1 MALQLPSLVTDLIDQ
16 LSRFPGVGKRTAQRY
31 ALGLLQWPPEQRQ
44 ELLRSLERINL
55 VAHCQDCG
63 AFAEPNSSYRSS
75 AQLSSDTRA
84 SDERGTQRQLSESA
98 GINNPVA
105 PLLCLYCQP
114 LSGRFRHQVCVVE
127 SFADVMAIERT
138 QGYQGLYHILGG
150 LLSPLRQ
157 IGPKELNLSP
167 FAARL
172 ERGEIQEVILAL
184 NPTMEGDATC
194 SYLGQLLQS
203 FPVTVLRLGQ
213 GIPMGSQLEHLD
225 PLTISSALAHRK
237 ALL

>member
-31 ALGLLQWPPEQRQ
+31 ALGLLQWPQEQRH

-55 VAHCQDCG
+55 VVHCQDCG
-63 AFAEPNSSYRSS
+63 AFAEPGASSQSMVD
-75 AQLSSDTRA
+75 A
-84 SDERGTQRQLSESA
+84 RGTQRQLSDETSY
-98 GINNPVA
+98 

-157 IGPKELNLSP
+157 IGPKELNLQS
-167 FAARL
+167 FSARL

-194 SYLGQLLQS
+194 SYLGQLLQPFS
-203 FPVTVLRLGQ
+203 VTVLRLGQ